1 MKLFEWF
8 KSKKTLIDVLIKSAN
23 TNTILLEAYRSLK
36 NEYDVKNQCLVKL
49 ICAMVLQHGGT
60 LIVNKNFIE
69 AAANNPLKLD
79 MISKDNGDMEVVLLE
94 PGE

>member
-1 MKLFEWF
+1 MLNWF
-8 KSKKTLIDVLIKSAN
+8 RSKKVLVDMLIKSAN
-23 TNTILLEAYRSLK
+23 TNTLLLE
-36 NEYDVKNQCLVKL
+36 EYDVKNQCLMKL

-69 AAANNPLKLD
+69 AALNPLKLD
-79 MISKDNGDMEVVLLE
+79 VISRDNGDAEVILLE